1 MKVGTKPPSLAR
13 RVVLDMP
20 TAGWRRPN
28 EKCGGRK
35 PPGED
40 DMELL
45 TRAIAHPWL
54 CDMMGHLTT
63 RFYVGMFDDASYVL
77 LSRSTGWSGDDPV
90 WSGLGWADVRN
101 EVEYKDEVPAGAL
114 VEIFGTI
121 TRVGTSSMETR
132 YEMRRASSGALA
144 ATLAAKTVFFDLKQR
159 KATPL
164 TDAMRRGIER
174 FAG

>member
-1 MKVGTKPPSLAR
+1 M
-13 RVVLDMP
+13 
-20 TAGWRRPN
+20 
-28 EKCGGRK
+28 
-35 PPGED
+35 PPGKD
-40 DMELL
+40 KMELL

-77 LSRSTGWSGDDPV
+77 LSRSTGWSGDDPA
-90 WSGLGWADVRN
+90 WAGMGWADVRN
-101 EVEYKDEVPAGAL
+101 EVDYKDEVPAGAL

-121 TRVGTSSMETR
+121 TKVGNSSLEAR

-144 ATLAAKTVFFDLKQR
+144 ATLAGKTVFFDLKQR

-164 TDAMRRGIER
+164 TETMRQGIDR
-174 FAG
+174 FLR